1 MEFQCLER
9 LPEVFQQR
17 FVILAVLSDAPNLER
32 KHKALLGLQVH
43 KVLELAQVP
52 GEYDIFFSEACKA
65 REDHALQRSPLL
77 EQCSPDSV

>member
-9 LPEVFQQR
+9 LQEVFQRR
-17 FVILAVLSDAPNLER
+17 FVILAILSDAPNIGR

-43 KVLELAQVP
+43 KVSELALVP
-52 GEYDIFFSEACKA
+52 KGGGIFFSEVCRIK
-65 REDHALQRSPLL
+65 EDHALQRSPFL

>member
-9 LPEVFQQR
+9 LQEVFQQR
-17 FVILAVLSDAPNLER
+17 FVILAVLSDAPNLGG

-43 KVLELAQVP
+43 KVSELALVP
-52 GEYDIFFSEACKA
+52 KECGIFFSEVCGIK
-65 REDHALQRSPLL
+65 EDHALQRSPLL